1 MFKNRNRN
9 QRCEKIETP
18 VTAKMS
24 APASVTVTETE
35 KMKDVDEDKDDD
47 DDDCIVI
54 FRPLLT
60 HSHTF

>member
-1 MFKNRNRN
+1 
-9 QRCEKIETP
+9 
-18 VTAKMS
+18 
-24 APASVTVTETE
+24 
-35 KMKDVDEDKDDD
+35 MKDVDEDKDDD